1 MHKKAQKVMI
11 YVMLISM
18 LVTTLLAGA
27 SMFGK
32 KDDVFVLFLLF
43 THNKIN
49 HLEIEMVYFM

>member
-27 SMFGK
+27 SMF
-32 KDDVFVLFLLF
+32 
-43 THNKIN
+43 
-49 HLEIEMVYFM
+49 